1 MKSAIILS
9 IAALG
14 AVANAQASVY
24 GQCGGS
30 GWSGETTCASGSSC
44 TKFNEWYSQ
53 CVPGAASSD
62 DEPTTPE
69 PTVPDEEEEEE
80 ETTTPEPVE
89 SETPVEEPVE
99 EEEEPV
105 EEPTTPEPI
114 ETETPVEEPAE
125 EEEPVEEPAATSAA
139 PAAPTA
145 APPSSGGSTGLQTS
159 LPEAQGEELSAEAIL
174 VTDSLDGGMKL
185 YDRSTKVC
193 QDQSETG
200 EKDAMFILEDGASL
214 SNVIIGANQ
223 AEGVH
228 CRGTC
233 TLTNVWFKDVCE
245 DAITLKQTGGTSKII
260 GGGAFA
266 ASDKVVQFNGLGTV
280 EITDFYAE
288 NYGKLVRSCGNCKN
302 NAGSRHIVIAGSQ
315 AVNGGVL
322 CGINSNLGDTC
333 SIVDTCQ
340 AEGKSCDLYEGNN
353 TGKEPKKISSGP
365 DGTSCTAT
373 GFTETC

>member
-1 MKSAIILS
+1 
-9 IAALG
+9 
-14 AVANAQASVY
+14 
-24 GQCGGS
+24 
-30 GWSGETTCASGSSC
+30 
-44 TKFNEWYSQ
+44 
-53 CVPGAASSD
+53 
-62 DEPTTPE
+62 
-69 PTVPDEEEEEE
+69 
-80 ETTTPEPVE
+80 
-89 SETPVEEPVE
+89 
-99 EEEEPV
+99 
-105 EEPTTPEPI
+105 
-114 ETETPVEEPAE
+114 
-125 EEEPVEEPAATSAA
+125 
-139 PAAPTA
+139 
-145 APPSSGGSTGLQTS
+145 
-159 LPEAQGEELSAEAIL
+159 
-174 VTDSLDGGMKL
+174 MKL

-214 SNVIIGANQ
+214 SNVIIGGNQ

-245 DAITLKQTGGTSKII
+245 DAITLKQTGGVSKII
-260 GGGAFA
+260 GGGAFE

-288 NYGKLVRSCGNCKN
+288 NYGKLVRSCGNCKGN
-302 NAGSRHIVIAGSQ
+302 GGARHVVIAGSQ

-322 CGINSNLGDTC
+322 CGINSNFGDTC

-340 AEGKSCDLYEGNN
+340 NKGKSCDLYEGNAS
-353 TGKEPKKISSGP
+353 GKEPKKLSSGP